1 MIIFIYVSIIKEIL
15 NKLFLLSISTCIKL
29 KHNAL
34 IYLCYHFCGLY
45 LCKDYIVLL
54 VLKWVHPQTYKIF
67 RILFFGETFS
77 FLIKIKM

>member
-34 IYLCYHFCGLY
+34 IYLCLS
-45 LCKDYIVLL
+45 LL
-54 VLKWVHPQTYKIF
+54 WIIFMYRLHCSFSTLMGSSPDLQNLSYFIF
-67 RILFFGETFS
+67 RGNIFF
-77 FLIKIKM
+77 LN